1 MSCTNCFNGCTETI
15 SDQCVVYTGTDV
27 PSLGIHTNDS
37 LLVVEQ
43 SLITFLISAL
53 NGSGTTIDLSGIDVC
68 ALVQNYL
75 PSEGEIVLTDVL
87 EALILA
93 SCDIQ
98 AQLDVVVSDISDL
111 NSPYT
116 IPVDPVTGPCLTG
129 VTSSS
134 DTHDIVQAIIAKVCT
149 TNSSV
154 DTIVDQLPLFVTK
167 SEFCTLL
174 AQCTSNTPTTVLASD
189 KMLPFAVVPYYGPT
203 NGYPTVNDTFDDTG
217 AGTGYWARVFMCNG
231 QNGTPDL
238 RGRVP
243 VGATDTPSTNGFP
256 AQTNPGVD
264 GNPVYTYNTTPGT
277 NRIRLELPQ
286 IPVHNHVGSSVNSTV
301 NDPKHSH
308 APNSTGDFAIYSG
321 NEGENGSGSS
331 GNEVERDI
339 HPARTTSEFTG
350 ITVNTT
356 LTIANAGQSDFHP
369 NVQPGF
375 ALYYIQ
381 YRP

>member
-53 NGSGTTIDLSGIDVC
+53 NGSGTTIDLSSIDVC
-68 ALVQNYL
+68 ATVQNYL

-87 EALILA
+87 KALIEA

-98 AQLDVVVSDISDL
+98 EQVNAIAATLATL
-111 NSPYT
+111 NADYT
-116 IPVDPVTGPCLTG
+116 IGCLTG
-129 VTSSS
+129 VTASS
-134 DTHDIVQAIIAKVCT
+134 DTHAIVQAIIAKVCT

-154 DTIVDQLPLFVTK
+154 DTIVDQLPLFVTR

-174 AQCTSNTPTTVLASD
+174 AQCTNQTPTTSLASN
-189 KMLPFAVVPYYGPT
+189 KMLPYAVIPYYGDIS
-203 NGYPTVNDTFDDTG
+203 GYPTVNDTFDDTG

-231 QNGTPDL
+231 QNNTPDL

-243 VGATDTPSTNGFP
+243 VGATNTPSTNLP
-256 AQTNPGVD
+256 IPVQTRPGYQ
-264 GNPVYTYNTTPGT
+264 GNPVYDYGLTPGANT
-277 NRIRLELPQ
+277 VRLELPQ
-286 IPVHNHVGSSVNSTV
+286 IPAHNHVGSSASTDIPPHTHSILGITGGDNSDNNNTV
-301 NDPKHSH
+301 RF
-308 APNSTGDFAIYSG
+308 AGGDKNNTESG
-321 NEGENGSGSS
+321 FFFTNTAACQS
-331 GNEVERDI
+331 
-339 HPARTTSEFTG
+339 ATLTATTS
-350 ITVNTT
+350 
-356 LTIANAGQSDFHP
+356 LTMANAGQDGFHP
-369 NVQPGF
+369 NFQPGL

-381 YRP
+381 YRPV

>member
-15 SDQCVVYTGTDV
+15 SDQCVVYTGADV

-154 DTIVDQLPLFVTK
+154 DTIIDQLPLFVTK

-174 AQCTSNTPTTVLASD
+174 AQCTSNTPVVTLASD

-203 NGYPTVNDTFDDTG
+203 NGYPTVNDTFDSG
-217 AGTGYWARVFMCNG
+217 GIGTGYWARVFMCNG

-243 VGATDTPSTNGFP
+243 VGATNTPSTNPFP
-256 AQTNPGVD
+256 AQTEPGVND
-264 GNPVYTYNTTPGT
+264 NPVYTYNTTPGT

-286 IPVHNHVGSSVNSTV
+286 IPVHTHGATTNVRII
-301 NDPKHSH
+301 DPGHTHTFVKNWGEVRGGKSDNTS
-308 APNSTGDFAIYSG
+308 APRDSG
-321 NEGENGSGSS
+321 NVLQLNSS
-331 GNEVERDI
+331 L
-339 HPARTTSEFTG
+339 TG
-350 ITVNTT
+350 LKGTG
-356 LTIANAGQSDFHP
+356 AGQNVFVDVTNTNSGQDGFHP

>member
-1 MSCTNCFNGCTETI
+1 MSCTNCFNGCVETV
-15 SDQCVVYTGTDV
+15 SDQCVIYTGADV

-87 EALILA
+87 EALILS

-134 DTHDIVQAIIAKVCT
+134 DTHNIVQAIIAKVCT

-154 DTIVDQLPLFVTK
+154 DTIVDQLPLFVTR

-174 AQCTSNTPTTVLASD
+174 AQCTSQTPTTVLASD
-189 KMLPFAVVPYYGPT
+189 KMLPYAVIPYYGPI
-203 NGYPTVNDTFDDTG
+203 NYPTVNDTFDDTG

-231 QNGTPDL
+231 QNNTPDL
-238 RGRVP
+238 RGMVL
-243 VGATDTPSTNGFP
+243 VGATNTPSTNLP
-256 AQTNPGVD
+256 LPIQTRPGVN
-264 GNPVYTYNTTPGT
+264 GNPVYDYGLTPGANT
-277 NRIRLELPQ
+277 VRLELPQ
-286 IPVHNHVGSSVNSTV
+286 IPAHNHVGSYATSTV
-301 NDPKHSH
+301 NDPGHTHVVVLPLPDSEDL
-308 APNSTGDFAIYSG
+308 PESGGVDITG
-321 NEGENGSGSS
+321 NQENKFYDKTSS
-331 GNEVERDI
+331 SN
-339 HPARTTSEFTG
+339 TTG
-350 ITVNTT
+350 ITVSTS
-356 LTIANAGQSDFHP
+356 LTIANAGQNEFHP

-381 YRP
+381 YRPA